1 MTTNDLAAGSCRKCE
16 DRLAALEVLRAR
28 AAFSDVVR
36 ESQEVVELALKG
48 MLRWAGIDPPK
59 IHDVGDIVLLFAARL
74 EGLSREELTAL
85 AEASKELRKEREF
98 SFYGDID
105 FIPTDEYDAD
115 DADTALGQARLA
127 TACLGRLLGRP
138 SGP

>member
-1 MTTNDLAAGSCRKCE
+1 MTTNDLATGYHRKCG
-16 DRLAALEVLRAR
+16 DRLAALEVLHAR
-28 AAFSDVVR
+28 AAFSDVVC

-59 IHDVGDIVLLFAARL
+59 IHDVGDLVLQFAERF
-74 EGLSREELTAL
+74 EGVSGHELAAL

-127 TACLGRLLGRP
+127 TACLGRLLGRATV
-138 SGP
+138 

>member
-1 MTTNDLAAGSCRKCE
+1 MTTNDLAAGSNRKCD
-16 DRLAALEVLRAR
+16 DRLAALEVLHAR

-59 IHDVGDIVLLFAARL
+59 IHDVGDLVLQFAERFK
-74 EGLSREELTAL
+74 GVSGHELTAL

-105 FIPTDEYDAD
+105 FIPTDAYDAA

-127 TACLGRLLGRP
+127 TACLGRLLG
-138 SGP
+138 